1 VRLPSLINR
10 FERNTKSGDPFG
22 VPKMVQAAGSESIR
36 DDDPASLTGGYGRG
50 NDPSI
55 PRFLL
60 ERWRLV

>member
-1 VRLPSLINR
+1 
-10 FERNTKSGDPFG
+10 
-22 VPKMVQAAGSESIR
+22 MVQAAGSESIR